1 MLHPHTH
8 KVFQELQQA
17 LKVKQRASLIVSGGS
32 SPVGIFNEL
41 SSCDL
46 DWARIDIAL
55 VDERRVDTNHQ
66 DSNEKMVKN
75 ELLIN
80 KAAEANYI
88 SISQDPEKVAK
99 IGKPFDIVLLGM
111 GEDGHFASLFSKHIT
126 ENPDDIN
133 NKSKPNIIYTK
144 PMGQPCHERISMNLS
159 MILRSLKIYLLVSN
173 KEKFKVL
180 EKSITDSSF
189 PVFYLLNQNKVSIE
203 ILGQD
208 Q

>member
-1 MLHPHTH
+1 MLHPHTN
-8 KVFQELQQA
+8 KIFQELQQA
-17 LKVKQRASLIVSGGS
+17 LKTKQRASLIVSGGS

-55 VDERRVDTNHQ
+55 VDERGVDTNHQ

-88 SISQDPEKVAK
+88 SISQDPERESQRLENH
-99 IGKPFDIVLLGM
+99 FDIVLLGM
-111 GEDGHFASLFSKHIT
+111 GEDGHFASLFSEHIMQ
-126 ENPDDIN
+126 NPDDIN

-173 KEKFKVL
+173 LEKFKVL

-189 PVFYLLNQNKVSIE
+189 QYSIY
-203 ILGQD
+203 
-208 Q
+208 